1 MDADRDRTLRIEI
14 PPCTL
19 TGDGIV
25 WTDLT
30 GLNGWSLVAA
40 VPQAVYWS
48 GSIDLS
54 GYARDYKTFYPAG
67 GVIQEGPYYS
77 SLQGAGQVVLTVVSS
92 VPLDEVAM
100 VTQMA
105 ANNGPGFIDS
115 ITAATGTNQQN
126 WETVIFGESQVNL
139 INGQLPL
146 TLGICQPLTNKQ
158 FGSLSPTAAQVL
170 YVMKMVLPF
179 VDTSVEPPS
188 IGINLLIP
196 PSRVI
201 LPGTM
206 DQEPELQYMMRLS
219 RSVELANQV

>member
-1 MDADRDRTLRIEI
+1 MDSERDRTLRIEI

-19 TGDGIV
+19 IGDGLQ

-30 GLNGWSLVAA
+30 GLNGWSLVTA

-77 SLQGAGQVVLTVVSS
+77 ALEGAGQVVLTVVSS
-92 VPLDEVAM
+92 VPLDETSMVA
-100 VTQMA
+100 QMA
-105 ANNGPGFIDS
+105 GNGGPSFIDANAS
-115 ITAATGTNQQN
+115 STGVNQQN

-139 INGQLPL
+139 INAQLP
-146 TLGICQPLTNKQ
+146 TVGICQPLTNKQ

-179 VDTSVEPPS
+179 VDTSATPPG

-206 DQEPELQYMMRLS
+206 DQEPELEYMMRLS
-219 RSVELANQV
+219 RSIELANQV